1 MRRRAVTIVIT
12 LVTLLCS
19 CDKGDTT
26 MMILPDPNDPA
37 PNTSPL
43 VTVLYDPNALGDRSY
58 NDLIYQ
64 GVEEA
69 AKRHGLRTLQLS
81 PQTAAEGE
89 AYLSTLLTQMA
100 IAKDDVRR
108 LAIIA
113 GS

>member
-26 MMILPDPNDPA
+26 MMILTDPNDPA

-64 GVEEA
+64 GVEA
-69 AKRHGLRTLQLS
+69 PRSAHAVTVA
-81 PQTAAEGE
+81 T
-89 AYLSTLLTQMA
+89 
-100 IAKDDVRR
+100 D
-108 LAIIA
+108 
-113 GS
+113 GSRG